1 MLRTLGC
8 SYFRRAFAWCVP
20 IGALAGLV
28 GLGGGEFRL
37 PVLMHSVG
45 FSARSAIPVN
55 LAVGSVTLAFA
66 LGTRSS
72 FVSLIDVVPHGA
84 EVTGLAVGGM
94 VTAFYGPPLIRRLT
108 SERLVR
114 TIALLLA
121 ALGALLWV
129 EASFRSR
136 DWKFSRPTRPAVSRL
151 VSPSGA
157 ELAW

>member
-55 LAVGSVTLAFA
+55 LAVS
-66 LGTRSS
+66 
-72 FVSLIDVVPHGA
+72 ICHWP
-84 EVTGLAVGGM
+84 
-94 VTAFYGPPLIRRLT
+94 
-108 SERLVR
+108 
-114 TIALLLA
+114 
-121 ALGALLWV
+121 
-129 EASFRSR
+129 
-136 DWKFSRPTRPAVSRL
+136 
-151 VSPSGA
+151 SPSGPA
-157 ELAW
+157 ARSFH